1 MEKTIKLPEDIIDKI
16 KSIREN
22 YNKNI
27 VELGSIRLE
36 TIKTELTLNML
47 KEEEKRVLG
56 EMDKVSS
63 QQKELAD
70 HIFETY
76 GPGEIDLDKKLY
88 YIVDSEKQ
96 EA

>member
-1 MEKTIKLPEDIIDKI
+1 MEKTIKLPEDIFEKI
-16 KSIREN
+16 RSIRES

-47 KEEEKRVLG
+47 KDEEKRVLTD
-56 EMDKVSS
+56 MDKIST

-76 GPGEIDLDKKLY
+76 GPGEIDLEKKLY
-88 YIVDSEKQ
+88 YVLENEKND
-96 EA
+96 